1 MSSVIAVFPYQEFYN
16 LKDGICK
23 IIDIIITKD
32 NQLIIRTTEFYRK
45 IITSDP
51 SVKIT
56 GDVYILN
63 KNVFQII
70 LKNGGIYS
78 ERYNCT
84 SFAPFRCS
92 TGRICSSVLGTAPII
107 SKHWESFSDRSNN
120 FDMFNNEQV
129 RASNVNNLYSI
140 SHQPNNNSV
149 ISLDNYI
156 IDDMVD
162 CGSFEDNY
170 INKLDSAKGY
180 INRSSVITRL
190 YKKYKALYD
199 KAQLEKDKNDEIKY
213 LLEIQYAE
221 NERLKKELKMME
233 EKYDSLVV
241 DNELKI
247 ANKQSNETANEI
259 KKIWEAIALLQL
271 SSNSNF

>member
-32 NQLIIRTTEFYRK
+32 NQLIIRTTEYYK
-45 IITSDP
+45 EIITSEP
-51 SVKIT
+51 SLKIT

-70 LKNGGIYS
+70 LENSGIYS
-78 ERYNCT
+78 ERYNCS

-92 TGRICSSVLGTAPII
+92 TGRTCSSVLGTAPIL

-140 SHQPNNNSV
+140 SHQPYNGA
-149 ISLDNYI
+149 ILLDNYI

-180 INRSSVITRL
+180 INKNDCITGL
-190 YKKYKALYD
+190 YKKYEALYD
-199 KAQLEKDKNDEIKY
+199 KAKLEKDKNDEIKY

-247 ANKQSNETANEI
+247 ANKQSNENTNEI